1 VDRSRDREG
10 DPGVIPQAEG
20 RPLKPAR
27 GEASRVNT
35 AGAPLRQA
43 ARAVLAANDRGGYT
57 VPTAGLYPFQWN
69 WDSAFVA
76 MGFATWD
83 PDRALT
89 ELEHLA
95 AGQWPDGMIPH
106 IVFHRP
112 SDTYFPGPDVWGT
125 EGRRHAGGPATSGI
139 TQPPVFATA
148 LRFVWEAM
156 PEDARRVRRE
166 RVTALYRAAVAWHRW
181 WIRARDPVRSGLVAV
196 LHNWETGSDN
206 SPAWDR
212 ALARVPTTTS
222 TPIRRRDTGHVDPA
236 MRPTDV
242 DYQRYIHLVDAYRAA
257 GWDPERQWAVA
268 PFKVADV
275 QTTAILAR
283 ATEDLVALSSALGE
297 HREAGELDDMCRRLR
312 AGLARQWRPALGRF
326 VSHDLLAG
334 HDIETATHAGF
345 LPLLALDLD
354 GPACAAVTAEMTR
367 WIDEVRLGLPTV
379 PRSSPQFE
387 AKRYWRGPVWAIVN
401 WLLILALSRN
411 GCPDLAA
418 RLRADTLAAIERA
431 GFTENFDPVTGEGGG
446 GSSFSWTAAAYL
458 ALAEPDPSRPASTR

>member
-1 VDRSRDREG
+1 L
-10 DPGVIPQAEG
+10 I
-20 RPLKPAR
+20 
-27 GEASRVNT
+27 T
-35 AGAPLRQA
+35 AGTARLQQA

-83 PDRALT
+83 SDRALT
-89 ELEHLA
+89 ELEHLVR
-95 AGQWPDGMIPH
+95 GQWPDGMIPH

-112 SDTYFPGPDVWGT
+112 SETYFPGPEVWSTGS
-125 EGRRHAGGPATSGI
+125 RAPAGGPPTSGI

-156 PEDARRVRRE
+156 PDDVRRARRE
-166 RVTALYRAAVAWHRW
+166 RAAGLYRAALAWHRW
-181 WIRARDPVRSGLVAV
+181 WIRARDPGQTGLVAV

-206 SPAWDR
+206 SPAWDA

-222 TPIRRRDTGHVDPA
+222 TPIRRKDTGHVGAA

-242 DYQRYIHLVDAYRAA
+242 DYQRYIHLVDTYRAA
-257 GWDPERQWAVA
+257 GWDPERQWVVA

-283 ATEDLVALSSALGE
+283 ASEDLAALSDALGSD
-297 HREAGELDDMCRRLR
+297 REAAELGDVCRRLC
-312 AGLARQWRPALGRF
+312 ASLARQWRPALGRF
-326 VSHDLLAG
+326 VSRDLVAG
-334 HDIETATHAGF
+334 RDIEIATHAGF
-345 LPLLALDLD
+345 VPLLALDLD
-354 GPACAAVTAEMTR
+354 GPTRAAAAAEMTR
-367 WIDEVRLGLPTV
+367 WLDEVPLGLPTV
-379 PRSSPQFE
+379 PGSSPDFE

-401 WLLILALSRN
+401 WLLILGLRRN
-411 GCPDLAA
+411 RQPKLAE
-418 RLRADTLAAIERA
+418 RLRQGTLAAIERA
-431 GFTENFDPVTGEGGG
+431 GFAENFDPLTGEGGG

-458 ALAEPDPSRPASTR
+458 VLAESDPPRPHSTH

>member
-1 VDRSRDREG
+1 VSAG
-10 DPGVIPQAEG
+10 DA
-20 RPLKPAR
+20 RP
-27 GEASRVNT
+27 
-35 AGAPLRQA
+35 RQA

-83 PDRALT
+83 CDRALT

-95 AGQWPDGMIPH
+95 EGQWPDGMIPH

-112 SDTYFPGPDVWGT
+112 SETYFPGPDVWGT
-125 EGRRHAGGPATSGI
+125 EARSRVDGPPTSGL

-156 PEDARRVRRE
+156 PEESRRTRRE
-166 RVTALYRAAVAWHRW
+166 RVARLYRAALAWHRW
-181 WIRARDPVRSGLVAV
+181 WISARDPQGTGLVAV

-206 SPAWDR
+206 SPAWDA

-236 MRPTDV
+236 MRPSDV

-268 PFKVADV
+268 PFKVAEV

-283 ATEDLVALSSALGE
+283 ASEDLAAVAGALAE
-297 HREAGELDDMCRRLR
+297 DRDAAELRDMRQRFC
-312 AGLARQWRPALGRF
+312 AGLVRQWRPALGRF
-326 VSHDLLAG
+326 VSRDLVAEC
-334 HDIETATHAGF
+334 DIEAATQAGF
-345 LPLLALDLD
+345 VPLLALDLD
-354 GPACAAVTAEMTR
+354 EPTCAAATAEMTR
-367 WIDEVRLGLPTV
+367 WLAEVRLGLPTV
-379 PRSSPQFE
+379 PRSSPDFE
-387 AKRYWRGPVWAIVN
+387 ARRYWRGPVWAIVN
-401 WLLILALSRN
+401 WLLILGLGRN
-411 GCPDLAA
+411 GRPDLAE
-418 RLRADTLAAIERA
+418 RLRAGTLAAIERA
-431 GFTENFDPVTGEGGG
+431 GFAEHFDPLTGEGGG
-446 GSSFSWTAAAYL
+446 GGSFSWTAAAYL
-458 ALAEPDPSRPASTR
+458 VLANSNSSMRQASAA